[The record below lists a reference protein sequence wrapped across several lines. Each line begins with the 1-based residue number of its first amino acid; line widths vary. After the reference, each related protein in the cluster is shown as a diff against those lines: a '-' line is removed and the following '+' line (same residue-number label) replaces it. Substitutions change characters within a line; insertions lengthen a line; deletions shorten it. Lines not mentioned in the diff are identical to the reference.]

1 MYKILLT
8 SAFTLAAS
16 SAAHA
21 DFINDRDISITARNI
36 YFDRDF
42 RQPGAPQSQRRE
54 WAQGLMLKLNSGY
67 TAGTIGFGLD
77 IYAASGIKLDSSNGR
92 AGTGL
97 LANTP
102 GNSGPE
108 TYSDLSGVVKTRL
121 SKTEVKVGGFT
132 PRSPVLLSSDVRL
145 LPPLFNGITLLS
157 KDIDKWT
164 IDAGQFE
171 SVNYR
176 NSSSNHDDFIAAN
189 YGATSDRFRYWG
201 IDYAAQKNLTASLWR
216 AELQDIYQQNFAGVQ
231 LSHALDNMRLAANV
245 GYFISSETGS
255 QRAGSIDNRLLSTL
269 LSASYRGQGLKFGYQ
284 GNQGRSPF
292 PFLQDADP
300 NTANAV
306 QILDFTRAQE
316 RSWQARYDLDLG
328 IFGLQ
333 GLNFF
338 SRYVRGS
345 GYEVGGQGGKEW
357 ERDIDL
363 SYVVQSG
370 PAKGLALRWRNAMV
384 RSDTS
389 LGDINENRLMLMY
402 TLPLR

>member
-1 MYKILLT
+1 MHKILLT
-8 SAFTLAAS
+8 LAPALALS
-16 SAAHA
+16 SGAHA
-21 DFINDRDISITARNI
+21 DFIDDRDVSITARNI

-42 RQPGAPQSQRRE
+42 RHSGAVQSQRRE
-54 WAQGLMLKLNSGY
+54 WAQGLILKVNSGY
-67 TAGTIGFGLD
+67 TEGTIGFGMDL
-77 IYAASGIKLDSSNGR
+77 YAALGIKLDSSNSL

-97 LANTP
+97 LPNIF
-102 GNSGPE
+102 GNSGPDE
-108 TYSDLSGVVKTRL
+108 YSDLSGVLKTRL

-132 PRSPVLLSSDVRL
+132 PKSPVLLSSDVRL
-145 LPPLFNGITLLS
+145 LPPLFNGVTFLS
-157 KDIDKWT
+157 KDIDKLT
-164 IDAGQFE
+164 VDAGQFD

-189 YGATSDRFRYWG
+189 YGATSSRFRYLG
-201 IDYAAQKNLTASLWR
+201 IDYAPRPNITASLWR
-216 AELQDIYQQNFAGVQ
+216 AELEDIYQQNFAGVQ
-231 LSHALDNMRLAANV
+231 LSHLSGGLRLGANI

-255 QRAGSIDNRLLSTL
+255 QRADTIDNRLFSTL
-269 LSASYRGQGLKFGYQ
+269 LSASYGGHGLKFGYQ

-300 NTANAV
+300 STANAV

-316 RSWQARYDLDLG
+316 RSWQARYDLDLSV
-328 IFGLQ
+328 FGLP

-338 SRYVRGS
+338 TRYVKGD
-345 GYEVGGQGGKEW
+345 GYQVGGHDGKEW

-363 SYVVQSG
+363 MYVVQNG
-370 PAKGLALRWRNAMV
+370 PVKGLGLRWRNAMV

-389 LGDINENRLMLMY
+389 LGDINENRLMLLY